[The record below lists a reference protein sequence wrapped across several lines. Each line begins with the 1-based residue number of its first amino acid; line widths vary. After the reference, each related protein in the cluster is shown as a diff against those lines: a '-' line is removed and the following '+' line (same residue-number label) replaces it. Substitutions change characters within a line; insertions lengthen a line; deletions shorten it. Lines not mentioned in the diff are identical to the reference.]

1 MSDTKRAET
10 HVRNPNEVSRTTKR
24 NTREPGS
31 NLSKE
36 KSSDVIPASHIK
48 NGRLQS
54 GASSPKSSS
63 LASFAPQAFE
73 PGPAHRN
80 HLISVPLSP
89 HRTELMKKS
98 SVHTPLIVDMATV
111 LSGSKILSNN
121 QDTRRPESEVKPN
134 HLSRPT

>member
-10 HVRNPNEVSRTTKR
+10 HVRNPNEVSSTKKR
-24 NTREPGS
+24 NTREHGS

-36 KSSDVIPASHIK
+36 KSSDVIPALHVK

-54 GASSPKSSS
+54 GVSSPKSSS
-63 LASFAPQAFE
+63 LVSFAPQAFE

-89 HRTELMKKS
+89 PRTELMKKNS
-98 SVHTPLIVDMATV
+98 LHTPLIVDMATV
-111 LSGSKILSNN
+111 LSGSKNN
-121 QDTRRPESEVKPN
+121 QDTRRLESEVKTI